1 MGIQI
6 NGTTDTISAVD
17 GSLDINQNATFGNN
31 VTIGGTLTYSD
42 VTNIDSVGLVTAKNG
57 LRIHAGGIDL
67 TSGISTFSDNI
78 QIADK
83 IIHKDDTNTALRFPS
98 ADTFAVETAGS
109 ERLRIA
115 STGRVGINT
124 NNPGSNLTVWAND
137 SVTDTDVFQVR
148 SKTGALNIQVS
159 DSDAS
164 NPEWAIRTYS
174 SEPIVFK
181 QATVERMRIGSSGD
195 VGIGT
200 NNPQYALDIS
210 DGANSGIRI
219 GVATH
224 AYRIRTNVSTTNDYG
239 FYIEDEEGT
248 DLYNVR
254 GPHSTT
260 DPNIHKFF
268 TGSTERL
275 RIQSTGKVIIGTGTR
290 NAETSTGALLLDRDI
305 TAESDAG
312 DPNNYHL
319 VIRSQTNSNTSK
331 LGIGFVNTSDDTK
344 LGAAILHHRTAGA
357 SVGDLA
363 FYTSPSDGTI
373 NERLRI
379 DKDGRVAIGTDGYG
393 NVAPLAPLHVS
404 SYSPTTAVTDHN
416 TLRAAS
422 QLVLQTSNNIN
433 DSRSGLMFSGALHST
448 DGCSA
453 GIIANHENVAENS
466 EQTSLSFYTSH
477 SEALGEALHLHSTS
491 QYARIVDI
499 LGLPAHL
506 RLNSIRNTSDWD
518 LGDAIGKLDFY
529 VGHDTSNNLPYN
541 AGFIHCLNEND
552 NANEPSGAL
561 VFGTTTAN
569 LSGGAVERMR
579 ISKEGYVTKPN
590 TPYFHV
596 QASPSITNTP
606 YDNGLKSF
614 GNIRSNNGSHYDNST
629 GVFTAPVAGFYFF
642 SAGLWSAN
650 GDQNN
655 GDTYALLYRRNSS
668 GGDAIQF
675 AGANHHDQWGQLV
688 LAAGYYCAE
697 GDKIYVFYNG
707 STQGSTPRNYF
718 SGCLIG

>member
-148 SKTGALNIQVS
+148 SKTGALSIQVS

-181 QATVERMRIGSSGD
+181 QATEERMRIGSSGD

-260 DPNIHKFF
+260 DPNIHKFY
-268 TGSTERL
+268 TGATERL

-331 LGIGFVNTSDDTK
+331 LGIGFVNTTDDAK
-344 LGAAILHHRTAGA
+344 IGASILHCRTGGG
-357 SVGDLA
+357 SVGELA

-379 DKDGRVAIGTDGYG
+379 DSSGRLLVGHTATVDTSTYNSKIQVMSDDAEASITVGRFGNNASSTSLNFSKSRATSIGSHSSGDLHDNDVIGNIFWWGSDGGDYEEVARISAEADAAFSTSSTPGALTFHTTASGATTATERLRIESGGNIDLKVAGYEADIYHTG
-393 NVAPLAPLHVS
+393 SGDRWPLRLLNSDTTSGNMTGIYFGPCNNVAGAYIS
-404 SYSPTTAVTDHN
+404 GKAEADFTSTANRD
-416 TLRAAS
+416 A
-422 QLVLQTSNNIN
+422 
-433 DSRSGLMFSGALHST
+433 GL
-448 DGCSA
+448 
-453 GIIANHENVAENS
+453 E
-466 EQTSLSFYTSH
+466 
-477 SEALGEALHLHSTS
+477 
-491 QYARIVDI
+491 
-499 LGLPAHL
+499 
-506 RLNSIRNTSDWD
+506 
-518 LGDAIGKLDFY
+518 
-529 VGHDTSNNLPYN
+529 
-541 AGFIHCLNEND
+541 
-552 NANEPSGAL
+552 
-561 VFGTTTAN
+561 FGTRLDGNWKIPMVINAT
-569 LSGGAVERMR
+569 
-579 ISKEGYVTKPN
+579 GYVTKPLN
-590 TPYFHV
+590 PYFHV

-606 YDNGLKSF
+606 FDNGLKSF
-614 GNIRSNNGSHYDNST
+614 SNIRSNNGSHYDNST
-629 GVFTAPVAGFYFF
+629 GVFTCPVAGFYFF

-655 GDTYALLYRRNSS
+655 GDTYALLYRRDSS

-675 AGANHHDQWGQLV
+675 AGCNHHDQWGQLV
-688 LAAGYYCAE
+688 LAAGYY
-697 GDKIYVFYNG
+697 
-707 STQGSTPRNYF
+707 
-718 SGCLIG
+718 LL

>member
-83 IIHKDDTNTALRFPS
+83 IIHKDDTNNAIRFPT

-210 DGANSGIRI
+210 DGAHSGIRI

-260 DPNIHKFF
+260 DPNIHKFY
-268 TGSTERL
+268 TGATERL

-331 LGIGFVNTSDDTK
+331 LGIGFVNTTDDTK

-416 TLRAAS
+416 TLRGAS

-477 SEALGEALHLHSTS
+477 SETLGE
-491 QYARIVDI
+491 
-499 LGLPAHL
+499 
-506 RLNSIRNTSDWD
+506 RL
-518 LGDAIGKLDFY
+518 
-529 VGHDTSNNLPYN
+529 
-541 AGFIHCLNEND
+541 
-552 NANEPSGAL
+552 
-561 VFGTTTAN
+561 
-569 LSGGAVERMR
+569 R
-579 ISKEGYVTKPN
+579 ISSNGYVTKPN

-606 YDNGLKSF
+606 YDNGLKQF
-614 GNIRSNNGSHYDNST
+614 GTINSNNGSHYDNST
-629 GVFTAPVAGFYFF
+629 GVFTCPVAGYYFF
-642 SAGLWSAN
+642 TASLWSAN

-655 GDTYALLYRRNSS
+655 GDTYALIYRRDSN
-668 GGDAIQF
+668 GNNGVQI
-675 AGANHHDQWGQLV
+675 AGANHHDQWDNLMMAV
-688 LAAGYYCAE
+688 GYYCAS

-707 STQGSTPRNYF
+707 SVQGSTPRNYF